1 MLTPLEEQAA
11 AGAHEQWCRGQAQAI
26 EDKLRVEWQAQ
37 VEELKSA
44 ASGPWCGVEAVWWHL
59 TRVLCRPISAWG
71 DHNGRKESSDAEC
84 NAERGY

>member
-1 MLTPLEEQAA
+1 MSSYSVESKTGGREMLTPLEEQAA

-44 ASGPWCGVEAVWWHL
+44 ASGPWRGVEAVW
-59 TRVLCRPISAWG
+59 
-71 DHNGRKESSDAEC
+71 
-84 NAERGY
+84 